1 MDVGKSLN
9 PAIDIGQI
17 EGGFMQVI
25 TLSPPVSTVFA
36 CSPVCLCPK
45 VLSCQPRVTVM
56 YILFTIAKYNT
67 IVFTSLEL
75 MRIERSLVYKF
86 YSVDRINTQVIYQ
99 F

>member
-25 TLSPPVSTVFA
+25 TLSPPVSTVV
-36 CSPVCLCPK
+36 VCLPIYLCPK
-45 VLSCQPRVTVM
+45 VLSCQPRMTVT
-56 YILFTIAKYNT
+56 YILFTIAKYNS
-67 IVFTSLEL
+67 IVYTSLEL
-75 MRIERSLVYKF
+75 TQIERSLVYKS
-86 YSVDRINTQVIYQ
+86 YPVDRINTQVIYR